1 MNSMKA
7 CLFCLLFLTGCSL
20 KKATDYLNEAGAAQQ
35 LSDYAA
41 AIRLL
46 DKAIA
51 ADPQLKEAYIT
62 KADLCIKLKQE
73 EQAVAT
79 YRALLTIDTVNTLAL
94 FAMGVYQHR
103 QQHVETAIEYYNKAL
118 LTKGI
123 ANPADTSNRKLI
135 SLAKPVET
143 TDDNQQTV
151 QAYEIYYNRGLAY
164 YANQQYRLAF
174 YDFETCI
181 QLNYLPGDCNYRVG
195 LCLMGSNQPAKAC
208 EAFRIAAQVYGSNE
222 ARQQLLQSCR

>member
-1 MNSMKA
+1 MKWYY
-7 CLFCLLFLTGCSL
+7 LLLIGITTGCNTKS
-20 KKATDYLNEAGAAQQ
+20 ARDYLQEGQAAGVTGN
-35 LSDYAA
+35 YPA
-41 AIRLL
+41 AIALF
-46 DKAIA
+46 DKAIT

-73 EQAVAT
+73 GQAVAT

-94 FAMGVYQHR
+94 FALGVYQHR

-135 SLAKPVET
+135 SPAKPAAT

-151 QAYEIYYNRGLAY
+151 QAYEIYYNRGMAY

-195 LCLMGSNQPAKAC
+195 LCLMGSKQPAKAC